1 MTDLDIAEYGRQAV
15 ENGDLKALRKKL
27 GLTVNAMA
35 EMLHTSPTTYRTW
48 EDNTVTRMWTNTAE
62 RIGRFVL
69 ASNRHLGVLAKHNV
83 DITEL
88 MPLNLAAGLLGVPQ
102 SLLQTRYREG
112 AFEADDLGILGLWVS
127 HDDLPLIRDVL

>member
-1 MTDLDIAEYGRQAV
+1 MDIAEHGRRAV
-15 ENGDLKALRKKL
+15 ENGQLKALRLRL

-48 EDNTVTRMWTNTAE
+48 EDNTVQRMWNNTAE
-62 RIGRFVL
+62 RIGRFLL
-69 ASNRHLGVLAKHNV
+69 ASERHLYTLARHQV
-83 DITEL
+83 DITNL

-127 HDDLPLIRDVL
+127 HEDLPLIRDVL

>member
-1 MTDLDIAEYGRQAV
+1 MTDLNAAEHGRQAV
-15 ENGDLKALRKKL
+15 ESGELKTLRLKL

-48 EDNTVTRMWTNTAE
+48 EDNTVQRMWNSTAE

-69 ASNRHLGVLAKHNV
+69 ASERHLHVLARHKV
-83 DITEL
+83 DITSL

-112 AFEADDLGILGLWVS
+112 AFEADDLGILGLWVG